1 MKMDAQLRQRNHTID
16 LLRLAAAFSIICLHN
31 FSGSGVAGAEETVA
45 LCRFAVPLF
54 FMFSGYFAAGF
65 DNKRKLRQF
74 LRILIWAVLGNLM
87 YLAMELLPQQNAY
100 AARMRLSQIFPP
112 GSWRNLLLF
121 NESPISA
128 HLWFLGAFA
137 YVLLL
142 DLLLGWLF
150 DKLPRW
156 TRWCITL
163 ALMLGGLTIYQLLT
177 RDPGVDFQLYHYRNF
192 LLFGLPF
199 FLSGKL
205 IRTGSFAKIK
215 LPWWCCLPLF
225 LLFAWLTLM
234 EYRSFGPWELYMGSI
249 LTAFL
254 LMHLALNHPLYNAP
268 KPVRVLSWLGRET
281 TLAVYLLHIFF
292 LDFLR
297 GLYWQHMQWQYEFG
311 IYHLIPLGVFAL
323 SLAVGAVLALGRA
336 GVRKLLSKRAHA

>member
-1 MKMDAQLRQRNHTID
+1 MDSKAPRRNQTID
-16 LLRLAAAFSIICLHN
+16 ILRLIAAFSIICLHN
-31 FSGSGVAGAEETVA
+31 FSGSGVLCAEETVV

-65 DNKRKLRQF
+65 DRRRKLRQ
-74 LRILIWAVLGNLM
+74 LIRILIWAALSNLM
-87 YLAMELLPQQNAY
+87 YLARELLPQRNAY

-112 GSWRNLLLF
+112 GSLRNLLLY

-156 TRWCITL
+156 VRWGFTGV
-163 ALMLGGLTIYQLLT
+163 LMLGGLTLYQLLT
-177 RDPGVDFQLYHYRNF
+177 RNPGVDFQLYHYRNF

-215 LPWWCCLPLF
+215 IPWPLYPA
-225 LLFAWLTLM
+225 LIILSGALTLT
-234 EYRSFGPWELYMGSI
+234 EYHFLGPWELYLGSI
-249 LTAFL
+249 LTVFL
-254 LMHLALNHPLYNAP
+254 LMHLALRHPLYEAP
-268 KPVRVLSWLGRET
+268 KPVMVLSWLGRET
-281 TLAVYLLHIFF
+281 TLSVYILHIFF
-292 LDFLR
+292 LDWLR
-297 GLYWQHMQWQYEFG
+297 GLYWQHMQWQFEFG
-311 IYHLIPLGVFAL
+311 VFHLIPLGVFAL
-323 SLAVGAVLALGRA
+323 SLAAGTVLALGRA
-336 GVRKLLSKRAHA
+336 GVRGLLSGKAHG

>member
-1 MKMDAQLRQRNHTID
+1 MDSKAPRRNQTID
-16 LLRLAAAFSIICLHN
+16 ILRLMAAFSIICLHN
-31 FSGSGVAGAEETVA
+31 FSGSGVFCAEETVV

-65 DNKRKLRQF
+65 DRRRKLRQ
-74 LRILIWAVLGNLM
+74 LIRILIWAALSNLM
-87 YLAMELLPQQNAY
+87 YLARELLPQRNAY

-112 GSWRNLLLF
+112 GSLRNLLLY

-156 TRWCITL
+156 VRWGFTGV
-163 ALMLGGLTIYQLLT
+163 LMLGGLTLYQLLT
-177 RDPGVDFQLYHYRNF
+177 RNPGVDFQLYHYRNF

-215 LPWWCCLPLF
+215 IPWPLYPA
-225 LLFAWLTLM
+225 LIILSGALTLT
-234 EYRSFGPWELYMGSI
+234 EYHFLGPWELYLGSI

-254 LMHLALNHPLYNAP
+254 LMHLALRHPLYEAP
-268 KPVRVLSWLGRET
+268 KPVRTVSWLGRET
-281 TLAVYLLHIFF
+281 TLTVYILHIFF
-292 LDFLR
+292 LDWLR
-297 GLYWQHMQWQYEFG
+297 GLYWQHMQWQFEFG
-311 IYHLIPLGVFAL
+311 VFHLIPLGVFAL
-323 SLAVGAVLALGRA
+323 SLAAGTVLALGRA
-336 GVRKLLSKRAHA
+336 GVRGLLSGKAHG

>member
-1 MKMDAQLRQRNHTID
+1 MDAQPRQRNQTID
-16 LLRLAAAFSIICLHN
+16 ILRLLAAFSIICLHN
-31 FSGSGVAGAEETVA
+31 FSGSGVIGGEETVA
-45 LCRFAVPLF
+45 LTRFAVPLF

-65 DNKRKLRQF
+65 DRKRKLRQF
-74 LRILIWAVLGNLM
+74 SRILIWAVLSNLM
-87 YLAMELLPQQNAY
+87 YLAKELLPQRTAY
-100 AARMRLSQIFPP
+100 AARMRLSQIFPS
-112 GSWRNLLLF
+112 GSWKNLLLF

-156 TRWCITL
+156 TRWCLTL
-163 ALMLGGLTIYQLLT
+163 ALMLGGLTLYHLLT

-215 LPWWCCLPLF
+215 ISWLGCLSMLF
-225 LLFAWLTLM
+225 LTERLAVL
-234 EYRSFGPWELYMGSI
+234 EYGSLGPWELYMGSI

-254 LMHLALNHPLYNAP
+254 LIHLALNHPLYNAP

-311 IYHLIPLGVFAL
+311 VFHLIPLGVFVL
-323 SLAVGAVLALGRA
+323 SLAAGTVLALCRA
-336 GVRKLLSKRAHA
+336 GAKRLFAKKE

>member
-177 RDPGVDFQLYHYRNF
+177 RDPGVDFQLYHNRNF
-192 LLFGLPF
+192 LLFGQTF
-199 FLSGKL
+199 FHSGKM

-311 IYHLIPLGVFAL
+311 VFHLIPLGVFVL
-323 SLAVGAVLALGRA
+323 SLAAGTVLALCRA
-336 GVRKLLSKRAHA
+336 GAKRLFAKKE

>member
-1 MKMDAQLRQRNHTID
+1 MDAQPRQRNQTID
-16 LLRLAAAFSIICLHN
+16 ILRLIAAFSIICLHN
-31 FSGSGVAGAEETVA
+31 FSGSGVIGGEETVA
-45 LCRFAVPLF
+45 LTRFAVPLF
-54 FMFSGYFAAGF
+54 SMFSGYFAAGF
-65 DNKRKLRQF
+65 DRKRKLRQF
-74 LRILIWAVLGNLM
+74 SRILIWAVLSNLM
-87 YLAMELLPQQNAY
+87 YLAKELLPQRTAY

-112 GSWRNLLLF
+112 GSWKNLLLF

-156 TRWCITL
+156 TRWCLTL
-163 ALMLGGLTIYQLLT
+163 ALMLGGLTMYQLLT

-205 IRTGSFAKIK
+205 IRTGSFARIKKIS
-215 LPWWCCLPLF
+215 WWGCLPLVF
-225 LLFAWLTLM
+225 LAERLAVL
-234 EYRSFGPWELYMGSI
+234 EYGSLGPWELYIGSI
-249 LTAFL
+249 VTAFA
-254 LMHLALNHPLYNAP
+254 LMLLALNYPLSNAP
-268 KPVRVLSWLGRET
+268 KAVRAISWLGRET
-281 TLAVYLLHIFF
+281 TLTVYIVHIYF
-292 LDFLR
+292 LDLLR
-297 GLYWQHMQWQYEFG
+297 GIYWQHMQWQYEFG
-311 IYHLIPLGVFAL
+311 IFHLIPLGVFAL
-323 SLAVGAVLALGRA
+323 SLTAGAVLALGRA

>member
-87 YLAMELLPQQNAY
+87 YLARELLPQQNAY

-199 FLSGKL
+199 FL
-205 IRTGSFAKIK
+205 
-215 LPWWCCLPLF
+215 
-225 LLFAWLTLM
+225 LFAWLTLM

-254 LMHLALNHPLYNAP
+254 LIHLALNHPLYNDP